1 MSREEL
7 LDALYDLIDELQE
20 VDESK
25 EQYIELSDEIESL
38 LYWLD
43 DEGKK
48 ELLESLEDEED
59 WVLDVVK
66 MLCN

>member
-7 LDALYDLIDELQE
+7 LYALEDLIEELQD

-25 EQYIELSDEIESL
+25 ERYIELSDEIEGL
-38 LYWLD
+38 VNQLD
-43 DEGKK
+43 EEGKK

-59 WVLDVVK
+59 WVLEVVRV
-66 MLCN
+66 LCN

>member
-1 MSREEL
+1 MSREEIL
-7 LDALYDLIDELQE
+7 YALEDLIEELQG

-25 EQYIELSDEIESL
+25 ERYIELSDEIEGL
-38 LYWLD
+38 VNRLD

-59 WVLDVVK
+59 WVLDVVRV
-66 MLCN
+66 LCN